1 MRYLLIMIAFVVASC
16 QPAKEEGHAH
26 DAAGGHLGES
36 QETPRLDATVW
47 TENTELFV
55 EFPALI
61 VGKTSKFAAHFTVLD
76 KHQPVREGSV
86 IVSLIKGSKGL
97 RTSADAPSSPGI
109 FNPSIKPTTAGIY
122 QLIFEITTPNFT
134 DKIIVKD
141 VRVFANI
148 DEAISTIG
156 HEGDDDSISFL
167 KEQAWKMPF
176 QTAMATE
183 REIYALIKTAGVWSS
198 ARSDVAAISAT
209 ANGSILF
216 KNGNLTVGSKVRKGQ
231 VLLRINSNKLS
242 KNNLSTEI
250 QQAKIHLAQTTLDY
264 NRKKELYASKIIS
277 KASFDNVEGAYL
289 LASANYNSLSAGYTT
304 TGKKIVAPFN
314 GYIQHIAVQNGAFVD
329 QGATLLSIVK
339 ESSSMLEINVPA
351 IYAEQLE
358 AIHDVWYQARTG
370 VWSNLKASNGTISAI
385 SRSVSASQPQLKIF
399 AKVTEAVRMPKGSFT
414 PVQIAIGNSTKAIVV
429 PVDSLLEDYGSFT
442 VIVQLTGESFE
453 RRLVTVGKR
462 NGSHVEITSGLA
474 QGEVVVTTG
483 AYQVKMASMSGVAPA
498 HGHAH

>member
-26 DAAGGHLGES
+26 DAEGGHPGES
-36 QETPRLDATVW
+36 QDTPRLDATVW
-47 TENTELFV
+47 TKNTELFV

-61 VGKTSKFAAHFTVLD
+61 VGKTSRFAAHFTILD

-86 IVSLIKGSKGL
+86 VVSLVKGTKGL
-97 RTSADAPSSPGI
+97 RTTADAPSSPGI
-109 FNPSIKPTTAGIY
+109 FNPSLKPTTAGIH
-122 QLIFEITTPNFT
+122 QLIFEVTTPNFT

-141 VRVFANI
+141 VRVFANLN
-148 DEAISTIG
+148 EAITTLG

-183 REIYALIKTAGVWSS
+183 REIYDVIKTSGVWSS
-198 ARSDVAAISAT
+198 APSDVTAISAT
-209 ANGSILF
+209 TSGSILF
-216 KNGNLTVGSKVRKGQ
+216 NNGNLTVGSKVRKGQ

-250 QQAKIHLAQTTLDY
+250 QQAKIKLAQTTLNY
-264 NRKKELYASKIIS
+264 ERKKELYASKIIS
-277 KASFDNVEGAYL
+277 KANFDKIEGEFLVAT
-289 LASANYNSLSAGYTT
+289 SNYNSLSAGYTAS
-304 TGKKIVAPFN
+304 GKQISAPFN
-314 GYIQHIAVQNGAFVD
+314 GYIQHINVQNGAFVE

-339 ESSSMLEINVPA
+339 ESSSMLEVNVPA
-351 IYAEQLE
+351 SYASQLD
-358 AIHDVWYQARTG
+358 AIHDIWYQPKNG
-370 VWSNLKASNGTISAI
+370 VWSNLKATNGSISAV
-385 SRSVSASQPQLKIF
+385 SKTVSASQPQLKVF
-399 AKVTEAVRMPKGSFT
+399 AKVNDAVSMPKGSFT
-414 PVQIAIGNSTKAIVV
+414 PVQIAIGNSTKSIVV
-429 PVDSLLEDYGSFT
+429 PVDALLEDYGSFT
-442 VIVQLTGESFE
+442 AIVQLTGESFE

-474 QGEVVVTTG
+474 KGEVVVTTG